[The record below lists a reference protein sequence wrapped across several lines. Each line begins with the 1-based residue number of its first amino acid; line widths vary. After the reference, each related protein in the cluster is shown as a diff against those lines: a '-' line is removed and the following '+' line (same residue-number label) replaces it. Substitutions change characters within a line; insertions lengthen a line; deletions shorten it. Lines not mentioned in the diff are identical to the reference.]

1 MSTAGAQEPPTQ
13 SSSPLVRL
21 MPRNDSSNSRFIRS
35 CKPTRSR
42 KGSQRTIAILFPPYL
57 KTRPLWGRALNQFC
71 LPSVL
76 HRVLCVHH
84 VALGLVVPRRR
95 RRSLSSGTA
104 GGLLVERLR
113 DFVAEPAV
121 ELQRSP

>member
-1 MSTAGAQEPPTQ
+1 MSTAGAHEPPTQ
-13 SSSPLVRL
+13 SSSPLLRL
-21 MPRNDSSNSRFIRS
+21 IPRNDSSNTRFIRS

-42 KGSQRTIAILFPPYL
+42 KGSQRTIAILFPPSS
-57 KTRPLWGRALNQFC
+57 RPALWWGGPLNQFW

-95 RRSLSSGTA
+95 RRSLATG
-104 GGLLVERLR
+104 
-113 DFVAEPAV
+113 
-121 ELQRSP
+121 